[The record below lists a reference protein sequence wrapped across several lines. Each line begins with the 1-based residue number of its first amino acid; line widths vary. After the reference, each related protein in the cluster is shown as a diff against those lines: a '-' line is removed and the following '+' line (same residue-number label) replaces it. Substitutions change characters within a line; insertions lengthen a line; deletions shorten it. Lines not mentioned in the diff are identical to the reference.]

1 MEPQHVEKAEYVSE
15 KAVGSLRDVL
25 EKATFS
31 VLDSRDEG
39 TWVPCL
45 TRTVIP
51 LCRLRSSEQP
61 TARGPHSTE

>member
-31 VLDSRDEG
+31 VLDEIH
-39 TWVPCL
+39 VMK
-45 TRTVIP
+45 
-51 LCRLRSSEQP
+51 
-61 TARGPHSTE
+61 ARGFHV